1 MKVVIIGARGQLGT
15 ELLRTKPAG
24 VEMSAFDVDDCD
36 ITDREQVRAVLRAFR
51 TDLVVNTAAYVR
63 VDDAEDHAEDAFRV
77 NAVAAG
83 NVVRACG
90 EVGAAIMHLSTDYV
104 FDGAKAPLPYGESD
118 RPNPLNVYGISKY
131 AGELAVR
138 NYTDRHYVVR
148 TASLYGKAGACGKGG
163 NFVYTILNKARQGGP
178 LRVVDD
184 IVMSPTYAL
193 DLAQWLWDLILHERP
208 FGLYH
213 AVNAGHCSWYEFA
226 KRIVEFSGLSCECLP
241 VSSREYPTKA
251 RRSHWS
257 PLVSEKGVEL
267 RDWQAGLSA
276 FLREASL

>member
-1 MKVVIIGARGQLGT
+1 MNVVIIGARGQLGT
-15 ELLRTKPAG
+15 ELLRAKPAG

-36 ITDREQVRAVLRAFR
+36 ITDRKQVQAVLRASHP
-51 TDLVVNTAAYVR
+51 DLVVNAAAYVR
-63 VDDAEDHAEDAFRV
+63 VDDAEDHAEDAFRI

-90 EVGAAIMHLSTDYV
+90 EVGAAVMYLSTDYV

-193 DLAQWLWDLILHERP
+193 DLAQCLWDLILHERP

-213 AVNAGHCSWYEFA
+213 
-226 KRIVEFSGLSCECLP
+226 
-241 VSSREYPTKA
+241 
-251 RRSHWS
+251 
-257 PLVSEKGVEL
+257 
-267 RDWQAGLSA
+267 
-276 FLREASL
+276 